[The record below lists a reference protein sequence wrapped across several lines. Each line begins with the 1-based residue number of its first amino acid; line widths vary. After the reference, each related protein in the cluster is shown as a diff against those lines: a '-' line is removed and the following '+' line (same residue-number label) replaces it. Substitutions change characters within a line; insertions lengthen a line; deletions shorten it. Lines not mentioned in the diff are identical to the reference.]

1 MSDTGE
7 TGDRRYPEAQWESPV
22 IVRPLMGL
30 ATVAVIVGIVAVV
43 VTLFRGSFS
52 ETAPVTVL
60 SPRAGL
66 VMYPNANVKMRGAM
80 VGSVASIQSLPNG
93 QAAIHLATDPS
104 QLHFIPAN
112 VLVDNVSTTVFG
124 SKFVQLFAMTG
135 LTPADAHVAELHD
148 FFTGVESI
156 SYEDLGFA
164 DRFGVHK
171 LVEAEVTG
179 IGGSLL
185 VSPSARLKSKG
196 HSLGATGVAQCV
208 EVFEQLRGDACNRI
222 DGARIA
228 LAHNIGGPTAVS
240 AMTIPEGPEA
250 SGE

>member
-1 MSDTGE
+1 MSDPGA
-7 TGDRRYPEAQWESPV
+7 TGDRRYLRAQWESPG
-22 IVRPLMGL
+22 IVRPLMCL
-30 ATVAVIVGIVAVV
+30 A
-43 VTLFRGSFS
+43 
-52 ETAPVTVL
+52 
-60 SPRAGL
+60 
-66 VMYPNANVKMRGAM
+66 
-80 VGSVASIQSLPNG
+80 
-93 QAAIHLATDPS
+93 
-104 QLHFIPAN
+104 
-112 VLVDNVSTTVFG
+112 
-124 SKFVQLFAMTG
+124 
-135 LTPADAHVAELHD
+135 
-148 FFTGVESI
+148 VESI

-240 AMTIPEGPEA
+240 AVTILEGPGTN
-250 SGE
+250 GE